1 MSIMLLAYHIPI
13 LLARLDGIV
22 FMHPLFLEK
31 RTLSATP
38 YLASKLASVTVGR
51 LRPKWRI

>member
-1 MSIMLLAYHIPI
+1 MSIMLLAYHILI
-13 LLARLDGIV
+13 LLARLDGIA